1 MDVTIRQLKAFLE
14 IANVRNFRIASAN
27 LGMSQPSLSAL
38 LKDLERTLGT
48 PLFTRTTRQVSL
60 TTEGAHFVPIA
71 DGLVRNFDLVISN
84 ARRDVKDRGNRV
96 SIAISVTS
104 IIPLIFPKLLKELSQ
119 TRPDIKLRLV
129 SGLTRHMLE
138 RVALGDAHLCIISA
152 MPDPELFTSRKL
164 LSDRLVVIGQR
175 GDPVMQDASP
185 MDWELLR
192 RQRFVSWNSGGGMR
206 DVIDMTPQ
214 LAELMERSHYEASN
228 WEALK
233 GMVGAGLGLTV
244 VPWIIAHQERG
255 GDLTYREIADLPDGA
270 VSGREVFLVERRDA
284 ARSTVTQIV
293 IDLIDR
299 HLNESTAYTDKR
311 EEGG

>member
-14 IANVRNFRIASAN
+14 IASVRNFRIASTN

-48 PLFTRTTRQVSL
+48 TLFARTTRHVSL
-60 TTEGAHFVPIA
+60 TSEGAHFVPIA

-104 IIPLIFPKLLKELSQ
+104 IIPLIFQQLLQELSQ
-119 TRPDIKLRLV
+119 TRPDIKVRLV

-138 RVALGDAHLCIISA
+138 RVALGDAHLGIISA

-164 LSDRLVVIGQR
+164 MSDRLVVIGQR
-175 GDPVMQDASP
+175 GDPVMQDSAP
-185 MDWELLR
+185 MDWDLLR
-192 RQRFVSWNSGGGMR
+192 RQRFVAWNSGGGMR
-206 DVIDMTPQ
+206 DVIDATPE
-214 LAELMERSHYEASN
+214 LAALMEPSHYEASN

-255 GDLTYREIADLPDGA
+255 GNLTYREIADLPDRA
-270 VSGREVFLVERRDA
+270 VAGREVFLVERRDA
-284 ARSTVTQIV
+284 ARSGVTQIV
-293 IDLIDR
+293 VDLIDR
-299 HLNESTAYTDKR
+299 HLDASTAYNEQT
-311 EEGG
+311 